1 MDSLVE
7 AKEDSKSASVVFN
20 NEKLNSID
28 ANNNIEENKI
38 EKSKFNL
45 GNLVHLLTDIKPT
58 GEKLKREAQEIYLE
72 GADDD
77 TSIQEI
83 LDEY

>member
-83 LDEY
+83 FDEY